1 MLKIKPFLLSL
12 CLSPLSLTAL
22 QLPVN
27 AQNRSPS
34 VGTAGSQSG
43 VVTTVTGSPSVRTSG
58 SQSGVVTT
66 VTVVQPNV
74 AAGGATTATVSPA
87 VNSAANLV
95 ISTSTSSTTIT
106 LISSAAPLAPI
117 STAALTAAATA
128 APTPGS
134 SSSVSTPN
142 GPASLTAPTAT
153 SAGAVTVGGVT
164 VAIPASANAANAAVA
179 ATAVLAAGGTPSQAA
194 TAAAIAGTGISP
206 ALAVALV
213 SALSLILSADS
224 TASADL
230 RPNLNASL
238 LKSFDSGK
246 DLLLAQ
252 GKSGSINPTQLALA
266 INAYNEI
273 VDTSTPE
280 AFAELSK
287 SKDFMEIGQTLRK
300 LRAAFGD

>member
-43 VVTTVTGSPSVRTSG
+43 VVTTVT
-58 SQSGVVTT
+58 
-66 VTVVQPNV
+66 VVQPNV
-74 AAGGATTATVSPA
+74 AAGGATTVTPTVSPA

-287 SKDFMEIGQTLRK
+287 SKDFIEIGQTLRK